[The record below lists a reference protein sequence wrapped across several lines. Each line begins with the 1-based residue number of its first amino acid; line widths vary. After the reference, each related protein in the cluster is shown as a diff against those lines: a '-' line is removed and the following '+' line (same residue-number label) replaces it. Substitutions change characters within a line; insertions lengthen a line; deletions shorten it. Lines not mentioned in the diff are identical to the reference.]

1 MHGLHLKRRG
11 NRWHYYRNR
20 PRRFADV
27 EPRAV
32 ITFAL
37 GTDSLSAAKL
47 KAVQISHDLEQQ
59 WQNALERGVSL
70 RGQDE
75 ARRYAA
81 ANDHNRSLGLEP
93 AAAAELADHDL
104 IERLRLLLTGKQAP
118 AEQKAVLGLIEK
130 PKLSLPQ
137 AFDRFWEHIADDYEG
152 YSHDQRR
159 NKRNVFLKA
168 IRNFEAAVGAMDFHD
183 IERRHAMAFRQWWLK
198 RKQAKG
204 LNSYTANREITA
216 LRRLF
221 AVSYDIDGIETPNP
235 FARVRLK
242 AEKEGTRKPLTS
254 EQITERFLAPGR
266 LDGLSLE
273 YRWFV
278 QLMINTGARP
288 VELIG
293 LESMDFQLDQPVPH
307 ICIRA
312 NGVRVLKTPHSERK
326 LPLLGVSLEAA
337 RQLVAKGGW
346 SPNRLGK
353 NMVATSAIN
362 KWLRENDVFPEAGQS
377 LYSLRHH
384 FQDQLTKL
392 GVVDRVQCQLMGHK
406 FERPKYGEG
415 LELEELRVVVEQFAL

>member
-1 MHGLHLKRRG
+1 MRGLHLKKRG
-11 NRWHYYRNR
+11 NKWHYYRNR
-20 PRRFADV
+20 PRRFADI
-27 EPRAV
+27 EPRPV

-37 GTDSLSAAKL
+37 GTDSLSEAKL
-47 KAVQISHDLEQQ
+47 KAAQISHDLEQD
-59 WQNALERGVSL
+59 WQGALERGVSL

-75 ARRYAA
+75 ARRYTA
-81 ANDHNRSLGLEP
+81 ANDHTRSLGLTP
-93 AAAAELADHDL
+93 VAAAQLTDGDL
-104 IERLRLLLTGKQAP
+104 IERLRLLLAGPQGP
-118 AEQKAVLGLIEK
+118 EEQKAVLGLVEK
-130 PKLSLPQ
+130 PELSLSQ

-152 YSHDQRR
+152 YSHDQLR

-168 IRNFEAAVGAMDFHD
+168 IRNFEAAVGQLAFHD
-183 IERRHAMAFRQWWLK
+183 IKRSHAMNFRQWWLK

-221 AVSYDIDGIETPNP
+221 AVSYDIDGIEDPNP

-254 EQITERFLAPGR
+254 DQISERFLAPGK
-266 LDGLSLE
+266 LDGLSEE
-273 YRWFV
+273 YRLLIL
-278 QLMINTGARP
+278 LMINTGARP

-293 LESMDFQLDQPVPH
+293 LELADFKLDHEVPH
-307 ICIRA
+307 ICIRP
-312 NGVRVLKTPHSERK
+312 NGVRVLKTPHSERR
-326 LPLLGVSLEAA
+326 LPLLGVSLKAA
-337 RQLVAKGGW
+337 RQLVANGGW

-362 KWLRENDVFPEAGQS
+362 KWLRENKVFPEAGQS

-392 GVVDRVQCQLMGHK
+392 AVVDRVQCQLMGHK

-415 LELEELRVVVEQFAL
+415 LELQELQAVVEKFAL